1 MQDSALNQGRIV
13 KFDSGTKKPHKNGSD
28 PPLGIYANNGHHG
41 QPALQPRTIPEN
53 VLFLRDQAELS
64 LIDYLNELDAQNKK
78 SRKERFQIANYYTK
92 SDLVRP
98 RIKDCGKS
106 LGTTEVWKDK
116 KGGARVGK
124 VETCG
129 SQSCPICRVTVRS
142 KRQEELKTLNKG
154 WIETRNLYQ
163 NMEYEIGED
172 GLIDIPD
179 EKDLPG
185 GLMAMITFTCRH
197 DKSDRAKDLF
207 GYRGSGPDRRRNLKN
222 QGMIGQLYRF
232 RKSKLWKSFKEESE
246 YIADVRVVETTWG
259 DNGFHVHVHMIV
271 YYKCEFDFIGWQK
284 KLSEQW
290 IKCAKPSGL
299 RDPDF
304 KRGLTIQN
312 ADHAS
317 DYIVKW
323 GAAAEISSP
332 SVKKAKNGNFTI
344 PQFERLLINEEL
356 RKESGYKIEQIEKI
370 LKEYHVAMLGRR
382 LIQWA
387 GKSKELIDK
396 YCKDYEESE
405 LKLARLN
412 YDEVDE
418 LQALVKSKLWNKL
431 RWNGLMSIV
440 RTIIE
445 KQGRAGLLEFITKYY
460 SSQLTDLI
468 TGEEELKRYSAMM
481 VNTLEKITNSKEG
494 AKDETEDKTRIL

>member
-1 MQDSALNQGRIV
+1 
-13 KFDSGTKKPHKNGSD
+13 GSD
-28 PPLGIYANNGHHG
+28 TDSFQKSESGIPLGIYANNRHHD
-41 QPALQPRTIPEN
+41 QPALQSQAIAQN
-53 VLFLRDQAELS
+53 VLFLRNQAKLS
-64 LIDYLNELDAQNKK
+64 LIDYLNELDSQNKK
-78 SRKERFQIANYYTK
+78 SRKERFKIANYYTK
-92 SDLVRP
+92 SNLVRK

-116 KGGARVGK
+116 KGSARVGK

-129 SQSCPICRVTVRS
+129 SQSCPICRVTVRA
-142 KRQEELKTLNKG
+142 KRQEELKTINEG
-154 WIETRNLYQ
+154 WIETRQLYQ
-163 NMEYEIGED
+163 RMEYQIGED
-172 GLIDIPD
+172 GLIQIPD
-179 EKDLPG
+179 EIDLPG
-185 GLMAMITFTCRH
+185 GHLAMFTFTCRH
-197 DKSDRAKDLF
+197 DKSDRMKDLLGF
-207 GYRGSGPDRRRNLKN
+207 MGSAPDRRTNLRN
-222 QGMIGQLYRF
+222 QGIVGALYRF
-232 RKSKLWKSFKEESE
+232 RKSKLWKLFKQESG
-246 YIADVRVVETTWG
+246 YVADVRVVETTVG
-259 DNGFHVHVHMIV
+259 GNGFHVHIHMLV
-271 YYKCEFDFIGWQK
+271 YYKAEFDF
-284 KLSEQW
+284 KLWNDRLFGQW
-290 IKCAKPSGL
+290 SVSSTSSGL
-299 RDPDF
+299 RAPDPR
-304 KRGLTIQN
+304 RGLDIQN
-312 ADHAS
+312 ANRAS
-317 DYIVKW
+317 DYIIKW

-332 SVKKAKNGNFTI
+332 STKEAKNGNYTI

-356 RKESGYKIEQIEKI
+356 RKESGYQVEQIEKI
-370 LKEYHVAMLGRR
+370 LKEYHTAMIGRR

-387 GKSKELIDK
+387 GKSKGLIEK

-418 LQALVKSKLWNKL
+418 LQALVKSGLWNKL

-445 KQGRAGLLEFITKYY
+445 KQGRTGLLEFITKYY